1 MNKEIKLDEGIKEFF
16 ELLKYKFNE
25 IRKIYS
31 NFQKLLEL
39 YNSCCNYDS
48 KRDLYVCSQEKIEKL
63 LSTKNGTKTF
73 TKLLMEVFGYD
84 FFNYSE
90 EEMLKL
96 KEKNVATKQVLPLI
110 FEGGIGFFKGKL
122 IEIPKNYDD
131 FTMQIKNIIDLL
143 NDNSISEKERESISK
158 PFITIENIIA
168 NRYKELMDSI
178 SMQNIVISG
187 LQEIIKSYDK
197 NQVIKTNND
206 DKLAALLNRN
216 FEYEITHNDE
226 KITNEDIGFG
236 ELLKSIINDYNDYQK
251 VKSSKMLLDNLLKK
265 LKGKNA
271 SEAESKIDSV
281 SKNMIRKF
289 TQNKLDEQSLIIF
302 EYLLDKESENSWN
315 QDSYEYYKA
324 INELAMDCTSYMH
337 KNKIYSDSV
346 LASKIVG
353 NYSI

>member
-1 MNKEIKLDEGIKEFF
+1 MNKEIKLDEGSKEFF
-16 ELLKYKFNE
+16 ELLKHKFNE
-25 IRKIYS
+25 VRKNYN

-39 YNSCCNYDS
+39 YNICCNYDS
-48 KRDLYVCSQEKIEKL
+48 KRDLYICSQERIEKL

-96 KEKNVATKQVLPLI
+96 KEKNIATKEALPII
-110 FEGGIGFFKGKL
+110 FEGGIGFFNGKL

-131 FTMQIKNIIDLL
+131 FTTQIKNIIDLL
-143 NDNSISEKERESISK
+143 NDNSISEKERESLSK

-168 NRYKELMDSI
+168 NRYKELVDSI
-178 SMQNIVISG
+178 SMQNIVING

-197 NQVIKTNND
+197 NEIIKPSADGRLTS
-206 DKLAALLNRN
+206 LLNGN
-216 FEYEITHNDE
+216 FEYEITHDDE
-226 KITNEDIGFG
+226 KITNKDIGFG
-236 ELLKSIINDYNDYQK
+236 ELLNGFIDDYNDYQK
-251 VKSSKMLLDNLLKK
+251 VRFSKKLLDNLIKK
-265 LKGKNA
+265 LKGKNIN
-271 SEAESKIDSV
+271 EAENKIDSV
-281 SKNMIRKF
+281 SKNMIK
-289 TQNKLDEQSLIIF
+289 KLSQSNLDKQILIIF
-302 EYLLDKESENSWN
+302 EYLLDLEANNSWH